1 MADLQQQN
9 RNINPLI
16 NVQEDY
22 GNQVTTLE
30 NGDFNNLIDD
40 PGYIPNDDT
49 DQMMDNM
56 MEGNAS
62 LNNEY

>member
-30 NGDFNNLIDD
+30 NADFNNLIDD

-49 DQMMDNM
+49 DQMDNM

>member
-22 GNQVTTLE
+22 GNQITTLE
-30 NGDFNNLIDD
+30 NADFNNLIDD

>member
-1 MADLQQQN
+1 MAELQQPN
-9 RNINPLI
+9 RNINNPLI

-30 NGDFNNLIDD
+30 NADFNNLIDD

-49 DQMMDNM
+49 D
-56 MEGNAS
+56 
-62 LNNEY
+62 

>member
-1 MADLQQQN
+1 MAELQQPN
-9 RNINPLI
+9 RNINNPLI

-30 NGDFNNLIDD
+30 NADFNNLIDD

-49 DQMMDNM
+49 DQMDNLM
-56 MEGNAS
+56 AGNAS
-62 LNNEY
+62 PNHAY